1 VTVPSNKIGKNGVD
15 VKIAVDAIDM
25 TVLKNADIRT
35 VVLVSG
41 DGDFTPLVN
50 YLKEHGKYVVG
61 MGIRGSTADF
71 LATACHVFLYLE
83 KDERAPDPIETH
95 PLIRQGPPAAAT
107 EPARA
112 PEAATARFE
121 VERRQDGATSEALV
135 ERYLT
140 ALRGRGVEI
149 SPNEH
154 RPLILREAHALFK
167 NSGWR
172 TFLQGRDELKEL
184 FKRKHPEVMVMHVLD
199 AVYQIQQASCLE
211 WELSFGQFPADTPLH
226 QRKCRLHGSVQTADD
241 LLRKV
246 DAHLLSV
253 VAAAVRPEAVDVPAA
268 ARILYGRKPNAELA
282 AYIAGLLGHRSAASS
297 AWPA

>member
-1 VTVPSNKIGKNGVD
+1 
-15 VKIAVDAIDM
+15 
-25 TVLKNADIRT
+25 
-35 VVLVSG
+35 
-41 DGDFTPLVN
+41 
-50 YLKEHGKYVVG
+50 
-61 MGIRGSTADF
+61 
-71 LATACHVFLYLE
+71 
-83 KDERAPDPIETH
+83 
-95 PLIRQGPPAAAT
+95 
-107 EPARA
+107 
-112 PEAATARFE
+112 
-121 VERRQDGATSEALV
+121 
-135 ERYLT
+135 
-140 ALRGRGVEI
+140 
-149 SPNEH
+149 
-154 RPLILREAHALFK
+154 
-167 NSGWR
+167 
-172 TFLQGRDELKEL
+172 
-184 FKRKHPEVMVMHVLD
+184 MHVLD